1 MEKGNGYRSP
11 NHSLVPNL
19 MMTKRHTYYEF
30 MPCTA
35 LIAIENNDGKS
46 QFNEGNLYT
55 HKFQ

>member
-1 MEKGNGYRSP
+1 
-11 NHSLVPNL
+11 

-55 HKFQ
+55 NKFASAGN